1 MKNLKTLVL
10 GGLIMLAI
18 VLLYDYIK
26 SYRTEQSQL
35 IAQTELIEKEVRSV
49 SKLIVT
55 EINYGKV
62 YTYENSKSY
71 GWDFFSSQKKAL
83 VVSNAKAQVI
93 YDLKNLEYKIDSDR
107 KEIVFSK
114 LPKPTININPN
125 LNFYELD
132 NGILNT
138 FEAKDFN
145 SMKQKISKDIE
156 RQIRKSDILKNADDR
171 LLTELTS
178 LFALS
183 NSMGW
188 TVVYD
193 GISVENVEDFGEFL
207 D

>member
-10 GGLIMLAI
+10 GAIMMLAI
-18 VLLYDYIK
+18 VLVYDYIK
-26 SYRTEQSQL
+26 SYRTEQANL
-35 IAQTELIEKEVRSV
+35 IAQSELIEKEVRSV

-55 EINYGKV
+55 EVSYGKV
-62 YTYENSKSY
+62 YTYENTKSY
-71 GWDFFSSQKKAL
+71 GWDYFSSQKKAL

-93 YDLKNLEYKIDSDR
+93 YDLKNLEYQIDAER

-114 LPKPTININPN
+114 LPEPSININPN
-125 LNFYELD
+125 LNFYKLD

-145 SMKQKISKDIE
+145 SMKVKITKDIE
-156 RQIRKSDILKNADDR
+156 RQIKDSDILKNADDR

-178 LFALS
+178 IFALS

-188 TVVYD
+188 TIIYD
-193 GISVENVEDFGEFL
+193 GNSVENATEITDFL

>member
-1 MKNLKTLVL
+1 MKNVKTL
-10 GGLIMLAI
+10 LIGAVMMLAI
-18 VLLYDYIK
+18 VLVYDYIK
-26 SYRTEQSQL
+26 SDNYQQEQL

-55 EINYGKV
+55 EVNYGKV
-62 YTYENSKSY
+62 YTYENTKSY

-83 VVSNAKAQVI
+83 VVSNAKAQVT
-93 YDLKNLEYKIDSDR
+93 YDLKNLDYKIDADR

-114 LPKPTININPN
+114 LPNAVININPN
-125 LNFYELD
+125 LNFYQLD

-138 FEAKDFN
+138 FEARDFN
-145 SMKQKISKDIE
+145 SMRQKISKDIE
-156 RQIRKSDILKNADDR
+156 RQIRSSDILKNADDR
-171 LLTELTS
+171 LLSELTS
-178 LFALS
+178 IFVLS

-193 GISVENVEDFGEFL
+193 GNSVENASQITEFL

>member
-1 MKNLKTLVL
+1 MKNLKTLLL
-10 GGLIMLAI
+10 GAVMMLAI
-18 VLLYDYIK
+18 VLVYDYIK
-26 SYRTEQSQL
+26 SYRTEQTNL
-35 IAQTELIEKEVRSV
+35 IAQSELIEKEVRSV

-55 EINYGKV
+55 ELSYAKV
-62 YTYENSKSY
+62 YTYENTKSY
-71 GWDFFSSQKKAL
+71 GWDYFSSQKKAL

-93 YDLKNLEYKIDSDR
+93 YDLKNLEYTIHSER
-107 KEIVFSK
+107 KEILFPK
-114 LPKPTININPN
+114 LPEPSININPN

-145 SMKQKISKDIE
+145 SMKEKISKDIE
-156 RQIRKSDILKNADDR
+156 IQIRKSDILKNADDR

-178 LFALS
+178 IFALS

-188 TVVYD
+188 TVIYD
-193 GISVENVEDFGEFL
+193 GNSIESPEKFL

>member
-1 MKNLKTLVL
+1 MKNIKTLVL

-18 VLLYDYIK
+18 VLVYDYIK
-26 SYRTEQSQL
+26 SYRTEQANL
-35 IAQTELIEKEVRSV
+35 IAQSELIEKEVRSV

-55 EINYGKV
+55 EVSYGKV
-62 YTYENSKSY
+62 YTYENTKSY
-71 GWDFFSSQKKAL
+71 GWDYFSSQKKAL
-83 VVSNAKAQVI
+83 IVSNAKAQVI
-93 YDLKNLEYKIDSDR
+93 YDLKDLEYQIDAER
-107 KEIVFSK
+107 KEIVFYK
-114 LPKPTININPN
+114 LPEPSVNINPN
-125 LNFYELD
+125 LSFYELD

-138 FEAKDFN
+138 FEAQDFN

-171 LLTELTS
+171 LLTELTRI
-178 LFALS
+178 FALS

-193 GISVENVEDFGEFL
+193 GNSIESATEIKRFL

>member
-1 MKNLKTLVL
+1 MKNLKILVL
-10 GGLIMLAI
+10 GALMMLAI
-18 VLLYDYIK
+18 ILIYDYIK
-26 SYRTEQSQL
+26 DYRTEQENL
-35 IAQTELIEKEVRSV
+35 IAQTELIEKEVRNV

-55 EINYGKV
+55 EVNYGKV

-71 GWDFFSSQKKAL
+71 GWDFFASKKKAL

-93 YDLKNLEYKIDSDR
+93 YDLKNLEYSIDSER

-114 LPKPTININPN
+114 LPDAIININPN
-125 LNFYELD
+125 LNFYQLD

-156 RQIRKSDILKNADDR
+156 RQIRNSDILKNADDR
-171 LLTELTS
+171 LLLELTRI
-178 LFALS
+178 FVLS
-183 NSMGW
+183 NSLGW
-188 TVVYD
+188 TVVYN
-193 GISVENVEDFGEFL
+193 GKSIENATEITDFL

>member
-1 MKNLKTLVL
+1 MKNLKTLIAGAL
-10 GGLIMLAI
+10 MMLAI
-18 VLLYDYIK
+18 VLVYDYIK
-26 SYRTEQSQL
+26 DYRTEQANL
-35 IAQTELIEKEVRSV
+35 IAQSELIEQEVLSV

-93 YDLKNLEYKIDSDR
+93 YDLKNLEYKIDSKR

-114 LPKPTININPN
+114 LPQPSININPN

-132 NGILNT
+132 NGLLNT

-145 SMKQKISKDIE
+145 NMKQKISKDIE
-156 RQIRKSDILKNADDR
+156 RQIRKSDVLKNADDR
-171 LLTELTS
+171 LLSELTRI
-178 LFALS
+178 FVLS

-188 TVVYD
+188 TVIYN
-193 GISVENVEDFGEFL
+193 GNSVENAIEITNFL

>member
-1 MKNLKTLVL
+1 MKNLKTLIL
-10 GGLIMLAI
+10 GALMMLAI
-18 VLLYDYIK
+18 VLIYDYIK
-26 SYRTEQSQL
+26 GYRTEQANL
-35 IAQTELIEKEVRSV
+35 IAQTELIEKEVQSV

-55 EINYGKV
+55 EASYGKV
-62 YTYENSKSY
+62 YTYENTKSY
-71 GWDFFSSQKKAL
+71 GWDYFSSQKTA
-83 VVSNAKAQVI
+83 VVISNAKAQVI
-93 YDLKNLEYKIDSDR
+93 YDLKNLEYSIDSER

-114 LPKPTININPN
+114 LPDATININPN
-125 LNFYELD
+125 LNFYQLD

-156 RQIRKSDILKNADDR
+156 RQIRNSDILKNADER
-171 LLTELTS
+171 LLIELTRI
-178 LFALS
+178 FVLS

-193 GISVENVEDFGEFL
+193 GKSVENATEITEFK

>member
-1 MKNLKTLVL
+1 MKNLKTLLL
-10 GGLIMLAI
+10 GAGMMLAI
-18 VLLYDYIK
+18 VLVYDYVK

-35 IAQTELIEKEVRSV
+35 IAQSELIEKEVRNV

-55 EINYGKV
+55 EVSYGKV
-62 YTYENSKSY
+62 YTYENTKSY
-71 GWDFFSSQKKAL
+71 GWDYFSSQKKAL

-93 YDLKNLEYKIDSDR
+93 YDLKNLEYTIDNER

-114 LPKPTININPN
+114 LPEPTININPN

-132 NGILNT
+132 NGILNS

-156 RQIRKSDILKNADDR
+156 RQIKNSDILKNADDR
-171 LLTELTS
+171 LLSELTRI
-178 LFALS
+178 FVLS

-193 GISVENVEDFGEFL
+193 GKSIENTSEVKNFL